1 MIISSGYVVQIRFA
15 PKIEGISE
23 IISHALYRWNDD
35 VEAPDIKSAR
45 SMAQS
50 RVLYY
55 DAIKQAHSADVEV
68 RIVHRKT
75 SIKIDEEVVK

>member
-23 IISHALYRWNDD
+23 VISPALYRWNDD

-55 DAIKQAHSADVEV
+55 DAIKQAHLTDVEV